1 MVNKMWRGLS
11 TGDRIESGHIR
22 FAVLLALP
30 VYVLTLV
37 GLFWVPNPFQSIE
50 GGPLLID
57 YLSFWTAAR
66 DALNGNPA
74 AIYDLIAFKQSQ
86 FDLTGSETFFSFFY
100 PPTFLLT
107 VLPFGY
113 LSFEWAFVTFVAT
126 GFGLLLISGRA
137 ITGSWWIA
145 LCLCAVPAVAN
156 NFMHGQNAALSA
168 ALLGFALVAIER
180 RRFVWAGVFI
190 GLMTFKPQLGVLI
203 PFALVASSNWRSFLS
218 AGAVAI
224 LFALASLTVFGFGVW
239 LAFYEQIPVASGTLE
254 NGWVDWNKMISVYAA
269 VRTLGG
275 SSFLA
280 WGAQLTVSAAV
291 VIAVCRT
298 WSAPAPHEARAMV
311 LVGGSLLATPFA
323 LSYDL
328 TLLIV
333 AIGFL
338 VRQGLEHG
346 FLTYEKT
353 ALALIVI
360 LSSMTSWSAIQLGI
374 PIAPLLPAGLVWMG
388 LRRTSNER
396 QSLAMAR
403 CA

>member
-1 MVNKMWRGLS
+1 MVNKMWQGLS

-30 VYVLTLV
+30 VYVMTLV

-66 DALNGNPA
+66 DALNGDPA
-74 AIYDLIAFKQSQ
+74 TIYDLIAFKQSQ

-100 PPTFLLT
+100 PPTFLLA

-113 LSFEWAFVTFVAT
+113 FSFEWAFLIFVAT
-126 GFGLLLISGRA
+126 SFGLLLISGRA

-145 LCLCAVPAVAN
+145 LCLCTVPAVVN

-168 ALLGFALVAIER
+168 AFLGFALVAIER

-224 LFALASLTVFGFGVW
+224 LFALVSLTVFGFDVW
-239 LAFYEQIPVASGTLE
+239 LAFYEQIPVASSTLE

-269 VRTLGG
+269 VRTSGG
-275 SSFLA
+275 SSYLA
-280 WGAQLTVSAAV
+280 WVAQLTVSVAV
-291 VIAVCRT
+291 LTAVCRT
-298 WSAPAPHEARAMV
+298 WSAPAPHEARVMV

-338 VRQGLEHG
+338 VRQGLVHG

-353 ALALIVI
+353 VLALIVI
-360 LSSMTSWSAIQLGI
+360 LSSMTSWSATQLGI
-374 PIAPLLPAGLVWMG
+374 PIAPLLPASLVWMG
-388 LRRTSNER
+388 LRRMSNER

-403 CA
+403 CV